1 MSSSFVSTHISCT
14 TYSTQDLRKGLFVVL
29 LHVNRV
35 PPHIGIVIN
44 GKYHSLT
51 IKGNEPDIELEVL
64 LKTIQQK
71 KIESVF
77 LKIKPHPV
85 FSIQHL
91 NDVFLEILKKHPQI
105 TNHEVTCLSPLK
117 EFFNE
122 FYALNSDKNEL
133 IATFIQKLESN
144 NFIIEA
150 FSLNLEDNTKDLKL
164 PVYSQDDLSKIITG
178 IRDEFYN

>member
-1 MSSSFVSTHISCT
+1 MSASFVNTHISCT
-14 TYSTQDLRKGLFVVL
+14 NFSTQNLKKGLFVVL
-29 LHVNRV
+29 LHVNRI
-35 PPHIGIVIN
+35 PPHIGAVIN

-51 IKGNEPDIELEVL
+51 IKGNEPDIEIELL

-71 KIESVF
+71 KIESAF

-91 NDVFLEILKKHPQI
+91 NDVFLEILKKHPVI

-122 FYALNSDKNEL
+122 FYALNCLKEEM

-150 FSLNLEDNTKDLKL
+150 FSLNLGNNTKDLKL
-164 PVYSQDDLSKIITG
+164 PVYTQNDLSKIITG